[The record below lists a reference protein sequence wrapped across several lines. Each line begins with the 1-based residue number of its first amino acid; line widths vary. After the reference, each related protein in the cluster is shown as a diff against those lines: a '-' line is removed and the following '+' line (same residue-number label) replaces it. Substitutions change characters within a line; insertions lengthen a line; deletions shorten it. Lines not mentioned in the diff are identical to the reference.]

1 VSVLR
6 NLEAKLEGLVG
17 GAFSRAFRSKV
28 EPVEIARKLAKEMQ
42 DNQTRSISHTYV
54 PNLYTVWLSPEDR
67 GHFEGYED
75 GLKKELSDYLLEHAR
90 TEGLALVTRPTIEFE
105 TDDRLSLGEFGIQ
118 AQLIQAPE
126 EEQADWPVEAG
137 AAAGDFGH
145 TMVYSPDRSARK
157 LAPRDAPRGGRALFV
172 GEDKRAVL
180 SGSRLVIGRSRDCD
194 ITVED
199 ANVSRRHAELR
210 NEDGRWVVAD
220 LGSTNGVKVN
230 GRRVEQAALE
240 PGDEV
245 VFGLARFRFELE

>member
-42 DNQTRSISHTYV
+42 DNQTKSISHTYV
-54 PNLYTVWLSPEDR
+54 PNTYTVWLSPEDR

-90 TEGLALVTRPTIEFE
+90 TEGLALVTRPTIDFE

-118 AQLIQAPE
+118 AQLIQPPE
-126 EEQADWPVEAG
+126 EEVPDWPDEAG

-157 LAPRDAPRGGRALFV
+157 LEPRDAPRAGRALFV
-172 GEDKRAVL
+172 GEDKRTVL
-180 SGSRLVIGRSRDCD
+180 SGSRLLIGRSRDCD

-199 ANVSRRHAELR
+199 PNVSRRHAELR
-210 NEDGRWVVAD
+210 AEDGRWVVAD

-230 GRRVEQAALE
+230 GRRVESAALE

-245 VFGLARFRFELE
+245 VLGLARFRFELE

>member
-1 VSVLR
+1 MSVLR

-42 DNQTRSISHTYV
+42 DNQTRSISHVYV
-54 PNLYTVWLSPEDR
+54 PNHYTVWLSPEDR

-75 GLKKELSDYLLEHAR
+75 GLKKELSDYLLENAR
-90 TEGLALVTRPTIEFE
+90 TEGLALTTRPTIEFE

-118 AQLIQAPE
+118 AQLLRGPE
-126 EEQADWPVEAG
+126 EEEQDWPEEAPS
-137 AAAGDFGH
+137 AGDFGH
-145 TMVYSPDRSARK
+145 TMVYSPDRAARK
-157 LAPRDAPRGGRALFV
+157 LAPPPGATGRAMLV
-172 GEDKRAVL
+172 GEDKRTVL
-180 SGSRLVIGRSRDCD
+180 SGSRLVLGRSRDCD
-194 ITVED
+194 ITLED
-199 ANVSRRHAELR
+199 PNVSRRHAELR

-230 GRRVEQAALE
+230 GRRVERAALE

-245 VFGLARFRFELE
+245 VLGLARLRFEVE

>member
-6 NLEAKLEGLVG
+6 NLEAKLEGIVG

-54 PNLYTVWLSPEDR
+54 PNHYTVWLSPDDR

-75 GLKKELSDYLLEHAR
+75 GLKKELSDYLLENAR

-118 AQLIQAPE
+118 AQLIQSE
-126 EEQADWPVEAG
+126 EEQAPDWPADAG

-145 TMVYSPDRSARK
+145 TMVYSPDQSARR
-157 LAPRDAPRGGRALFV
+157 LEPRDAPSGGRALLV
-172 GEDKRAVL
+172 GEDKRTVL
-180 SGSRLVIGRSRDCD
+180 SGSRLLIGRSRDCD
-194 ITVED
+194 ISVED
-199 ANVSRRHAELR
+199 PNVSRRHAELR

-230 GRRVEQAALE
+230 GRRVEKSPLE

-245 VFGLARFRFELE
+245 VLGLARFRFELE

>member
-1 VSVLR
+1 MSVLR

-17 GAFSRAFRSKV
+17 GAFSKAFRSKV

-54 PNLYTVWLSPEDR
+54 PNHYTVWLSTEDR
-67 GHFEGYED
+67 GHFEGYEE
-75 GLKKELSDYLLEHAR
+75 GLKKELSDYLLENAR

-105 TDDRLSLGEFGIQ
+105 TDDRLSLGEFGIS
-118 AQLIQAPE
+118 AQLVQPPE
-126 EEQADWPVEAG
+126 EELPDWPADAG

-157 LAPRDAPRGGRALFV
+157 LEPRDRPAGGRALLV
-172 GEDKRAVL
+172 GEDKRTVL
-180 SGSRLVIGRSRDCD
+180 SGSRLLIGRSRDCD
-194 ITVED
+194 ITID
-199 ANVSRRHAELR
+199 DPNVSRRHAELR

-230 GRRVEQAALE
+230 GQRVAQAALE
-240 PGDEV
+240 PGDDV
-245 VFGLARFRFELE
+245 VLGLARFRFEVE